1 MTSSSSE
8 YDQNNPLRGKFR
20 QSVSLLAWG
29 YNEQESI
36 IEFLD
41 RAVALLDATVEDFEI
56 VFIDDGS
63 TDGTGRLADDYAGTE
78 PRVRCLHN
86 DTNRGVGYN
95 CRRAISE
102 ARKTNLFWQTI
113 DWSYDLTKLRVFL
126 ELLNHFDVVQGVR
139 TFPTGKL
146 EEFPGLSLIPRIR
159 SRSDSVGKAIV
170 SLCNY
175 YLIKLLFG
183 ASFND
188 FQNVTFYKSDFIQG
202 VHLIANSSFANPEC
216 LLKALS
222 AGKTIFEVP
231 IGFIRR
237 KAGVAKGTRF
247 RSIMRSIGDI
257 STGWIDWGW
266 RMRLKNPFRLMQN
279 VYRIPETNR
288 FTPEVMALVERLLER
303 PARTSASRA

>member
-1 MTSSSSE
+1 MTSSSGE
-8 YDQNNPLRGKFR
+8 YNQKDLLRGKFR

-29 YNEQESI
+29 YNEHESI
-36 IEFLD
+36 VEFLD
-41 RAVALLDATVEDFEI
+41 RAVALLDAAVEDFEI

-63 TDGTGRLADDYAGTE
+63 TDGTGRMADEYAARE

-86 DTNRGVGYN
+86 ETNRGVGYN

-102 ARKTNLFWQTI
+102 ARKTYLFWQTI
-113 DWSYDLTKLRVFL
+113 DWSYDLAELRVFL

-146 EEFPGLSLIPRIR
+146 DGVPGLSLILRIR
-159 SRSDSVGKAIV
+159 SRSDNIGKAV
-170 SLCNY
+170 MSLCTY
-175 YLIKLLFG
+175 YLIKFLFG
-183 ASFND
+183 APFND
-188 FQNVTFYKSDFIQG
+188 FQNVTFYKSVFIQN

-216 LLKALS
+216 LLKALA
-222 AGKTIFEVP
+222 AGKTIIEVP

-257 STGWIDWGW
+257 LKGWLDWGW
-266 RMRLKNPFRLMQN
+266 RMRLKNPFRLMQH
-279 VYRIPETNR
+279 VYRIPETER
-288 FTPEVMALVERLLER
+288 LAPQARALVEPLLER
-303 PARTSASRA
+303 HSRKPKSPA